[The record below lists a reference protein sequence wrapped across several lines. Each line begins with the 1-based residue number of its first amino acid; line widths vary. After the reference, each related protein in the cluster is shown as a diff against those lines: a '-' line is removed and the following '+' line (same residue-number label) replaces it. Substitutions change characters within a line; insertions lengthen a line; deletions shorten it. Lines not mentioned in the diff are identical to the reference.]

1 VAGVRQI
8 LKYQWKVYWRRFTR
22 PGQLPHFDILL
33 LLLLGP
39 LLIFKLPPVL
49 RRAARELAIGQ
60 TVVMDQLLFA
70 LAAAW
75 LYLRIENAIISIH
88 PKDLIRFP
96 LTINSLLLVR
106 IGSFFI
112 SPAAMIITTGS
123 LLGALPLHASR
134 RPFIGIAAAILFFV
148 MAASLG
154 FSLSHMMSSAAL
166 RIRLRIVTAIVIVP
180 LGAALFASGRE
191 APRRLASIVQFTPMR
206 LVTSAATAPNYRTAL
221 LSLMT
226 LTGCAALTLLLLRWS
241 FSRSLS
247 DQETNRPRSNR
258 TVSLIRFPGRLGGL
272 VRKEQNYFRKLPIV
286 WIGLLITLAYSQIFW
301 FGAPHPVS
309 FQAIILIVFSI
320 NMSLPTNSFGLDEPP
335 EINRYLLFPLRGRDI
350 LLGKNLGFAIVVWLQ
365 LSVTL
370 PFAYWR
376 LGWREVFIGLIE
388 AAALS
393 FAYLAWGNMDSVSAP
408 YKMRFYRD
416 TGGGSIFDA
425 LIGMT
430 VCSLPGVAII
440 YLTQFNSELL
450 AAKLVSILALTT
462 LVYLVSLH
470 FAGRKFERDW
480 QKISYRLS

>member
-1 VAGVRQI
+1 MAGVRLI
-8 LKYQWKVYWRRFTR
+8 LKYQWKAYWRRFMR
-22 PGQLPHFDILL
+22 AGQLTQSDMLL
-33 LLLLGP
+33 LLLLGA
-39 LLIFKLPPVL
+39 LLIFKLPPVF

-75 LYLRIENAIISIH
+75 LYPRIEIAIISIN

-96 LTINSLLLVR
+96 LTINSMLLVR

-112 SPAAMIITTGS
+112 SPAAMIITAGS
-123 LLGALPLHASR
+123 LLGALPLHASP

-154 FSLSHMMSSAAL
+154 LSLSHMMSSAAL
-166 RIRLRIVTAIVIVP
+166 RIRLMIVTAIVIVP
-180 LGAALFASGRE
+180 LGAVLFAGGRE

-258 TVSLIRFPGRLGGL
+258 AASLIRFPGRLGGL
-272 VRKEQNYFRKLPIV
+272 VRKEQNYFRKLPVV

-301 FGAPHPVS
+301 FGPPHPVS

-320 NMSLPTNSFGLDEPP
+320 NMSLPANSFGLDEPP

-350 LLGKNLGFAIVVWLQ
+350 LLGKNLGFAIVVGLQ

-370 PFAYWR
+370 PFAFWR
-376 LGWREVFIGLIE
+376 LGWREVSFGLIE
-388 AAALS
+388 AVALS

-425 LIGMT
+425 LIAMT

-440 YLTQFNSELL
+440 YLTRFNSELL
-450 AAKLVSILALTT
+450 AVKIASLLALTA
-462 LVYLVSLH
+462 LVYLGSLH
-470 FAGRKFERDW
+470 FAGRKFERDR
-480 QKISYRLS
+480 QKIISRLS

>member
-1 VAGVRQI
+1 VAGVRLI
-8 LKYQWKVYWRRFTR
+8 LKYQWKAYWRRFMR
-22 PGQLPHFDILL
+22 AGQLTQSDALL
-33 LLLLGP
+33 LLLLGA

-49 RRAARELAIGQ
+49 RRAARELAVGQ

-70 LAAAW
+70 LAAVW
-75 LYLRIENAIISIH
+75 LYPRIENAITSIR

-96 LTINSLLLVR
+96 LTANSMLLVR
-106 IGSFFI
+106 VGSFFI
-112 SPAAMIITTGS
+112 SPAAMIVTAGS
-123 LLGALPLHASR
+123 LLGALPLLVSP
-134 RPFIGIAAAILFFV
+134 RPFIGITAAILFFV

-154 FSLSHMMSSAAL
+154 FSLSHMMGSAAL
-166 RIRLRIVTAIVIVP
+166 RIRLMIVTAIVIVP
-180 LGAALFASGRE
+180 LGAVLFASGRE
-191 APRRLASIVQFTPMR
+191 AGRRLASIAQFTPMR
-206 LVTSAATAPNYRTAL
+206 LVTGAAIAPNYRAAL

-241 FSRSLS
+241 FIHSLS

-258 TVSLIRFPGRLGGL
+258 AASLIRFPGRLGGL
-272 VRKEQNYFRKLPIV
+272 VRREQNYFRKLPVV

-309 FQAIILIVFSI
+309 FQAIILIVFLI
-320 NMSLPTNSFGLDEPP
+320 NMALSANSFGLDEPP

-350 LLGKNLGFAIVVWLQ
+350 LLGKNLGFAIIVGLQ

-370 PFAYWR
+370 PFAFWR

-393 FAYLAWGNMDSVSAP
+393 FAYMGWGNMESVSAP

-430 VCSLPGVAII
+430 LCSLPGVAII
-440 YLTQFNSELL
+440 YLTRFNSELF
-450 AAKLVSILALTT
+450 AAKIASLLALTA
-462 LVYLVSLH
+462 LAYLGSLH
-470 FAGRKFERDW
+470 FAGRNFERNW
-480 QKISYRLS
+480 QKISRRLS

>member
-8 LKYQWKVYWRRFTR
+8 LKYQWKAYWRRFIR
-22 PGQLPHFDILL
+22 PGQLPQFDVLL
-33 LLLLGP
+33 LLLLCA

-60 TVVMDQLLFA
+60 TSVMDQLLFA

-75 LYLRIENAIISIH
+75 IYLRIENAIISIL
-88 PKDLIRFP
+88 PKGLIRFP
-96 LTINSLLLVR
+96 LTINSLLVVR

-112 SPAAMIITTGS
+112 SPAAMIITVGS
-123 LLGALPLHASR
+123 LLGASPLLASP

-154 FSLSHMMSSAAL
+154 LSLSHMMSSAAL
-166 RIRLRIVTAIVIVP
+166 RIRLMIVTAIVIVP
-180 LGAALFASGRE
+180 LGAVLFASGRE
-191 APRRLASIVQFTPMR
+191 AGRRLASIIQFTPVR
-206 LVTSAATAPNYRTAL
+206 LVTSGAIAPNYRTAL

-226 LTGCAALTLLLLRWS
+226 LAGCAALALLLLRWS

-258 TVSLIRFPGRLGGL
+258 AASLIRFPGRLGGL
-272 VRKEQNYFRKLPIV
+272 VRKEQNYFRKHLVV
-286 WIGLLITLAYSQIFW
+286 WIGLLITLAYIQIFW
-301 FGAPHPVS
+301 FGAPHPVT
-309 FQAIILIVFSI
+309 FQVIILIIFSI
-320 NMSLPTNSFGLDEPP
+320 NMSLPMNSFGLDEPP

-350 LLGKNLGFAIVVWLQ
+350 LLGKNLGFAIIVGLQ

-370 PFAYWR
+370 PFAIWR
-376 LGWREVFIGLIE
+376 LGWREVSFGLIE

-393 FAYLAWGNMDSVSAP
+393 FAYMAWGNLDSVSAP

-416 TGGGSIFDA
+416 SGGGSLFDA

-430 VCSLPGVAII
+430 LCSLPGVAII
-440 YLTQFNSELL
+440 YLTRFNSELL
-450 AAKLVSILALTT
+450 AAKIASLLALMA

-480 QKISYRLS
+480 QKIHYRLS